1 MPWTVELAD
10 AAVKAIDKLDNATRQ
25 RIQRFIGQ
33 RLRHTDN
40 PRQSGKA
47 LTGQYA
53 GLWRYRIGDYRLVCR
68 IEDTRLVVLMVKIGP
83 RSDVYQGNP
92 PQ

>member
-1 MPWTVELAD
+1 MAWAVELLESAAD
-10 AAVKAIDKLDNATRQ
+10 ALDKLDATPRY
-25 RIQRFIGQ
+25 RIWRFLRG
-33 RLRHTDN
+33 RLSRTDN

-68 IEDTRLVVLMVKIGP
+68 IEDARLVVLVVKIGH
-83 RSDVYQGNP
+83 RRNVYQGNP

>member
-10 AAVKAIDKLDNATRQ
+10 AAVKAIDNLDGATRQ
-25 RIQRFIGQ
+25 RIRRFIGQ
-33 RLRHTDN
+33 RLQQTPN

-47 LTGQYA
+47 LTGPYA
-53 GLWRYRIGDYRLVCR
+53 GLWRYRIGDYRLICR
-68 IEDTRLVVLMVKIGP
+68 IEDARLVVKIGH
-83 RSDVYQGNP
+83 RRNVYQGNL